1 LTEICRVVI
10 NPLMQ
15 TTLRLDDRLY
25 RAAKAEAAREGI
37 SLTRLVEDGIRLRL
51 GTKPASPGPYTFRVL
66 SSPGP
71 CPTDEEIRRI
81 ADEEQLDHDLKKLG
95 LPAPS

>member
-1 LTEICRVVI
+1 
-10 NPLMQ
+10 MQ

-66 SSPGP
+66 SSLGP
-71 CPTDEEIRRI
+71 CLTNEQLRRI
-81 ADEEQLDHDLKKLG
+81 ADEEQLAHDLHKLG
-95 LPAPS
+95 LPLST